1 MHRHE
6 IKQFLETAPVTILGG
21 AAFLV
26 PVVVVIFFGSKLLG
40 FLEGLLQPIKARTGE
55 LALGGIAFTT
65 ILALLL
71 IVLLCYMFGLW
82 GRTKQGRGVLHW
94 AQKGV
99 ALVLPS
105 FGMYNELL
113 NEIGGE
119 SANASVVLVPTDA
132 GWTLAISFEAQR
144 DGPRLVFI
152 PGAPQWTEGSLA
164 LAPPENVR
172 PTDLTVPELI
182 GLLRRCGR
190 SSDLSMRLV
199 DRIRSE
205 AESKPPAPSTHA

>member
-1 MHRHE
+1 MQHASM
-6 IKQFLETAPVTILGG
+6 KQLIDTATTTIVGG
-21 AAFLV
+21 AVFVV
-26 PVVVVIFFGSKLLG
+26 PLVVVIFFGSKLLN
-40 FLEGLLQPIKARTGE
+40 FLEGLLQPIKARTGD
-55 LALGGIAFTT
+55 LALGGVAFTT

-71 IVLLCYMFGLW
+71 ILIACYLFGLL
-82 GRTKQGRGVLHW
+82 GRTKYGHGVLQW

-99 ALVLPS
+99 AVVLPS

-119 SANASVVLVPTDA
+119 GANASVVLVPTDA
-132 GWTLAISFEAQR
+132 GWTLAISFEAQG

-152 PGAPQWTEGSLA
+152 PGAPQWTEGSIA

-172 PTDLTVPELI
+172 PTDLTVAELI
-182 GLLRRCGR
+182 TLLRRCGR
-190 SSDLSMRLV
+190 SSDLSTRLL

-205 AESKPPAPSTHA
+205 AASEPSAPTPHA

>member
-1 MHRHE
+1 M
-6 IKQFLETAPVTILGG
+6 KQLIDTATTTILGG
-21 AAFLV
+21 AVFLAPLV
-26 PVVVVIFFGSKLLG
+26 LVIFIGSKLLG
-40 FLEGLLQPIKARTGE
+40 FMEGLLQPIEARTGD
-55 LALGGIAFTT
+55 LALGGVAFTT

-71 IVLLCYMFGLW
+71 ILTACYLFGLL
-82 GRTKQGRGVLHW
+82 GRTKQGHAVLQW

-99 ALVLPS
+99 AVVLPS

-119 SANASVVLVPTDA
+119 GANASVVLVPTDA
-132 GWTLAISFEAQR
+132 GWTLAISFEAQG

-152 PGAPQWTEGSLA
+152 PGAPQWTEGSIA

-172 PTDLTVPELI
+172 PTDLTVAELI
-182 GLLRRCGR
+182 ALLRRCGR
-190 SSDLSMRLV
+190 ASDLSTRVV

-205 AESKPPAPSTHA
+205 AQSETSPSTPHA